1 MKITHEIAEKYR
13 IKQEIKQTD
22 YKGFV
27 TEGVMQLAD
36 VIEEKII
43 LMDYHNA
50 NKENWQDWM
59 RVFVYEY
66 HDDGGGLII
75 LEETKYRAWLR
86 KEYGE

>member
-50 NKENWQDWM
+50 NK
-59 RVFVYEY
+59 
-66 HDDGGGLII
+66 
-75 LEETKYRAWLR
+75 
-86 KEYGE
+86 